1 MTDRPGTLA
10 AAADRP
16 GRGSGNQP
24 AAASAAVP
32 TDRPGRRGRRGHDT
46 EAVLLAAV
54 RLFNARGYDFTS
66 MFDIAEA
73 LGITKSSV
81 YHHISGK
88 EQLLQM
94 AVDRAL
100 DGLFEAVDEVRALD
114 APAIDRLEQL
124 IRRSVLV
131 LGERLEFVTL
141 LLRVRGNTA
150 VEQHALAR
158 RRDFDT
164 IVTDLVKQA
173 QADGDM
179 RADVDPGTAARL
191 LFGMVNSLTEWY
203 RPGRGGI
210 RTLADTVTDL
220 AFHGLR
226 TP

>member
-1 MTDRPGTLA
+1 MTDRPGRP
-10 AAADRP
+10 DRS
-16 GRGSGNQP
+16 GRRP
-24 AAASAAVP
+24 ASRPAGAPTASAG
-32 TDRPGRRGRRGHDT
+32 DRLRRPGRRGHDT

-66 MFDIAEA
+66 MFDIAES

-100 DGLFEAVDEVRALD
+100 DGLFETVDDARALD

-124 IRRSVLV
+124 IRGSVLV

-150 VEQHALAR
+150 VEQRALAR
-158 RRDFDT
+158 RREFDAE
-164 IVTDLVKQA
+164 VTELVKEA
-173 QADGDM
+173 QAEGDV
-179 RADVDPGTAARL
+179 RADVDPATAARL
-191 LFGMVNSLTEWY
+191 LFGMVNSVTEWY
-203 RPGRGGI
+203 RPRRGGI
-210 RTLADTVTDL
+210 RALADTVTGL

-226 TP
+226 TREE